1 MAITLKAARI
11 NAGYSLKDA
20 ASLLGVS
27 EDTLIN
33 WEKAKT
39 FPDVPK
45 ITKIEK
51 LYGFQYHEIIFL
63 SNDSDLNVK
72 ED

>member
-11 NAGYSLKDA
+11 NAGYNLRDA
-20 ASLLGVS
+20 ASQIGVS
-27 EDTLIN
+27 VDTLIS
-33 WEKAKT
+33 WEKGKT

-51 LYGFQYHEIIFL
+51 LYGFLYHEIIFFAD
-63 SNDSDLNVK
+63 SSDLNGK
-72 ED
+72 EE